1 MSYNTRENMKLS
13 LAFATLASVLQLAC
27 AKGDDPQAI
36 QSAPPSALATHLRS
50 CATKVTGSGGH
61 VGQVVVRKAVPVC
74 RRNLADGSL
83 QDLSIEPRFQMTHS
97 SSRRIELQQTIA
109 LRLHVNSE
117 NPSENSS
124 EKAPKRLLRDRKVLK
139 FVNESCKPVLDQ
151 IFRRSGLRAEHQVRL
166 FAEGEEFEP
175 AGPIQQEKPGKSE
188 PARSRGF
195 HLLLDLE
202 YSPEKGVV
210 LRDDPAAIASGP
222 LAGEANIEAATDLAA
237 SQAQFCGQIAM
248 RVAENYGLTKG
259 RDCQSLSEAAS
270 GKTTAE
276 NPEAGASTSVEKSVA
291 PHVGLMK
298 PGRSVE
304 DLKKVKLASDE
315 IDEVFFPVCG
325 KMAKTLHQR

>member
-50 CATKVTGSGGH
+50 CATKVTGAGGH
-61 VGQVVVRKAVPVC
+61 VGQVVVREAVPVC
-74 RRNLADGSL
+74 RRNLDGSL
-83 QDLSIEPRFQMTHS
+83 QDLSIEPRFKMTHT

-175 AGPIQQEKPGKSE
+175 AGPIQREKPGKSE

-222 LAGEANIEAATDLAA
+222 LAGEATIEAATDLAA